1 MPPRAR
7 SAGKLSNIITLLT
20 DFGAKD
26 TYVGVMKGVI
36 LGISPTARI
45 VDLTHDVPK
54 FNVRYAAFL
63 LRSSTP
69 YFLRGTIHVVVVDP
83 GVGSPRKPVIV
94 ETKRSFLVGPDNG
107 VLSPAARLEEV
118 NRVVEIENEKY
129 TLPQRSKTFHG
140 RDVFAPAAAHLV
152 RGVPLDEFGH
162 FLHRIV
168 ELRSPEPRMRDDEIV
183 CEVLHIDG
191 FGNIITNIDPVFLS
205 KTGMKPGSIIRVK
218 SGLRAFRMQLCRT
231 YSDVEKRKMLAL
243 IGSHGLLEVAAN
255 QGNAAKGLMTK
266 IGRRLRIR
274 IID

>member
-1 MPPRAR
+1 MPPRTR
-7 SAGKLSNIITLLT
+7 SASKLSNIITLLT
-20 DFGAKD
+20 DFGTRD
-26 TYVGVMKGVI
+26 TYVGAMKGVV
-36 LGISPTARI
+36 LGISPTVRI

-69 YFLRGTIHVVVVDP
+69 HFPRGTIHVVVVDP
-83 GVGSPRKPVIV
+83 GVGSPRKAVIV
-94 ETKRSFLVGPDNG
+94 ETRRSFLVGPDNG

-118 NRVVEIENEKY
+118 KRVVEIEDEKY
-129 TLPQRSKTFHG
+129 MLPQRSKTFHG
-140 RDVFAPAAAHLV
+140 RDVFAPAAAHLA

-168 ELRSPEPRMRDDEIV
+168 ELRSPEPQIRDDEIV

-191 FGNIITNIDPVFLS
+191 FGNIITNIDPIFLS
-205 KTGMKPGSIIRVK
+205 KTGMKSGSMIRVK
-218 SGLRAFRMQLCRT
+218 SALRAFRMQLCRT

-243 IGSHGLLEVAAN
+243 IGSHGLLEIAAN
-255 QGNAAKGLMTK
+255 QGDAAKSLRTR
-266 IGRRLRIR
+266 IGRRLKVR